1 MYQKSIKEVLKELNT
16 STSGLTTKQIT
27 RRRKEFGVNKI
38 ENKNKS
44 TKLTIFFNQFDNLMI
59 KLLLIVAVI
68 SGIYAYMTHESLT
81 DTILIVVIVLLNVFM
96 GYFQEEKAEAS
107 IASLQKVERL
117 TCKVRRDGKD
127 IIINVEHLLPGD
139 ILYLEAGDKIPADGR
154 IIECTNL
161 SVNESLLTGESE
173 AVLKDNN
180 VIKKDVLINDRYNM
194 VYSGCDVVNGK
205 GLVVVT
211 DIGLKTEL
219 GKIANSLTEKKD
231 FPTPLQKKIT
241 EISESL
247 TKIITVVIVFVVIYN
262 IFVLK
267 NSLISVIML
276 AISLMVSAVPEGL
289 PAVITISLSI
299 GVNALA
305 KKRTIA
311 RTLSSVETL
320 GNVEVICSDKTGTI
334 TQNKMTVT
342 KLFRDD
348 KLYDSS
354 KYEYR
359 KNDLLIKAMMLA
371 NDTSY
376 INKKF
381 VGDPTEVALID
392 ICVNNKIS
400 YESMITNNRRCGD
413 IPFDST
419 RKMMSS
425 LYTNGRALTLYSK
438 GSLESILSKCKY
450 YLCDGEVINLTK
462 KKKDELFDIEK
473 SLSSNALRVLAF
485 AYKNTPDL
493 DENDLVFVGMVGMID
508 PPRPT
513 VKDAIKTC
521 RTSGIIPI
529 MITGDN
535 LTTAMEIARR
545 VGLADEDSVGI
556 EGKDIAKLSDLEL
569 THQVLNYSVYARVSP
584 EDKVRIVTAL
594 QHNNKVVAMTGDG
607 VNDAPAIKLADI
619 GIGMGKTGTEVT
631 KSTAD
636 ILLLDDSFSTIVDA
650 NYEGRRIFD
659 NIRNVIIYSL
669 SSNFAEIFIV
679 VAGMFLSVTALLPIH
694 ILYIDLVTDAA
705 LSICLAFEKASD
717 NIMKR
722 PPRKSTS
729 KFFTPWVTASLVF
742 SSFLEGLIVF
752 ICFVYGLNYGLAVAQ
767 TMALLCLIIQETLYA
782 INCRNLKEPIY
793 KQGFFSN
800 KYFNIGL
807 TLIIII
813 QVLTFITPA
822 RSLLHIVMLDFNQIA
837 FVFITNFI
845 IFILVEISKVV
856 INKYFIDE

>member
-1 MYQKSIKEVLKELNT
+1 MYQKSIKDVFRELNT
-16 STSGLTTKQIT
+16 SKKGLTTKQVNI
-27 RRRKEFGVNKI
+27 RKDEFGKNKI

-44 TKLTIFFNQFDNLMI
+44 TKFKIFLNQFDNLMI
-59 KLLLIVAVI
+59 KLLLVVAVI
-68 SGIYAYMTHESLT
+68 SFIYSLMVGESLT
-81 DTILIVVIVLLNVFM
+81 DTILIIIIVFLNVFM
-96 GYFQEEKAEAS
+96 GYIQEEKAESS
-107 IASLQKVERL
+107 ISSLQKVERFN
-117 TCKVRRDGKD
+117 CKVRRDDKD
-127 IIINVEHLLPGD
+127 IIINVENLLPGD
-139 ILYLEAGDKIPADGR
+139 ILYLEAGDIVPADGR
-154 IIECTNL
+154 IIESTNL
-161 SVNESLLTGESE
+161 FVNESLLTGESE
-173 AVLKDNN
+173 AVLKNSD
-180 VIKKDVLINDRYNM
+180 VIKKEVLINDRYNM
-194 VYSGCDVVNGK
+194 VYAGCDVVNGK

-211 DIGLKTEL
+211 EIGLNTEL
-219 GKIANSLTEKKD
+219 GKIANSLTESKD

-241 EISESL
+241 EISETL
-247 TKIITVVIVFVVIYN
+247 TKIISVVIVFVVIYN

-299 GVNALA
+299 GVNSLA

-334 TQNKMTVT
+334 TQNKMTVA
-342 KLFRDD
+342 KLFRNDR
-348 KLYDSS
+348 LYDSN
-354 KYEYR
+354 EYTY
-359 KNDLLIKAMMLA
+359 KNDDLLVKAMILA

-381 VGDPTEVALID
+381 VGDPTEVCLID

-400 YESMITNNRRCGD
+400 YDSMISNNKRCSD
-413 IPFDST
+413 IPFDSN
-419 RKMMSS
+419 RKMMSV
-425 LYTNGRALTLYSK
+425 LYDDGVTMTLYSK
-438 GSLESILSKCKY
+438 GGLESILSKSKY
-450 YLCDGEVINLTK
+450 YLCDGEVIKLTK
-462 KKKDELFDIEK
+462 KKKDELFKTEK
-473 SLSSNALRVLAF
+473 NLSNNALRVLAF
-485 AYKNTPDL
+485 AYKNTADL
-493 DENDLVFVGMVGMID
+493 DEDNLIFIGMVGMID
-508 PPRPT
+508 PPRSS
-513 VKDAIKTC
+513 VKEAIHTC
-521 RTSGIIPI
+521 RTSGIVPI

-535 LTTAMEIARR
+535 LNTAMEIARR
-545 VGLADEDSVGI
+545 VGLADKDSVGI
-556 EGKDIAKLSDLEL
+556 EGKDIAKLSDVEL
-569 THQVLNYSVYARVSP
+569 TEVVLNYNVYARVSP
-584 EDKVRIVTAL
+584 SDKVRIVTAL
-594 QHNNKVVAMTGDG
+594 QNNNKVVAMTGDG

-650 NYEGRRIFD
+650 NYEGRRVFD

-694 ILYIDLVTDAA
+694 ILYIDLVTDAF
-705 LSICLAFEKASD
+705 LSICLAFERAAD
-717 NIMKR
+717 DIMRR

-729 KFFTPWVTASLVF
+729 NFFTPWVVASLLF
-742 SSFLEGLIVF
+742 SSVLEGFIVL
-752 ICFVYGLNYGLAVAQ
+752 ICFLVGLNYSIKVAQ

-782 INCRNLKEPIY
+782 INCRNLKDPIY

-807 TLIIII
+807 IIVIII

-822 RSLLHIVMLDFNQIA
+822 RNLLHIATLNFTQIS
-837 FVFITNFI
+837 FVFTANII
-845 IFILVEISKVV
+845 IFILVELSKR
-856 INKYFIDE
+856 IIKKLFKDE

>member
-1 MYQKSIKEVLKELNT
+1 MYQKSIKDVYKELNT
-16 STSGLTTKQIT
+16 SKDGLSSKQIV
-27 RRRKEFGVNKI
+27 RRRKEFGFNKI

-44 TKLTIFFNQFDNLMI
+44 TKLKIFFNQFDNLMI
-59 KLLLIVAVI
+59 KLLLVVAII
-68 SGIYAYMTHESLT
+68 SGIYAFMTGESMT
-81 DTILIVVIVLLNVFM
+81 DTILIVIIVLLNVFM
-96 GYFQEEKAEAS
+96 GYVQEEKAEAS
-107 IASLQKVERL
+107 ISSLQRVEKVM
-117 TCKVRRDGKD
+117 CKVRRDGKD
-127 IIINVEHLLPGD
+127 IIINAENLLPGD
-139 ILYLEAGDKIPADGR
+139 ILYLEAGDRIPADGR

-173 AVLKDNN
+173 AVSKDNN
-180 VIKKDVLINDRYNM
+180 VIKKEVLINDRFNM

-211 DIGLKTEL
+211 DIALNTEL
-219 GKIANSLTEKKD
+219 GKIANTLTEKKD

-241 EISESL
+241 EISETL
-247 TKIITVVIVFVVIYN
+247 TKIISVVIVFVVIYN
-262 IFVLK
+262 IFILK

-342 KLFRDD
+342 KLFKND
-348 KLYDSS
+348 KLYDSNEFVYS
-354 KYEYR
+354 KD
-359 KNDLLIKAMMLA
+359 DLLIKAMILA

-376 INKKF
+376 IKKKF

-392 ICVNNKIS
+392 VCVNNKIN
-400 YESMITNNRRCGD
+400 YENMISNNRRCGD
-413 IPFDST
+413 IPFDSN

-425 LYTNGRALTLYSK
+425 LYTNGSNMTLYSK
-438 GSLESILSKCKY
+438 GSLESILSNSKY
-450 YLCDGEVINLTK
+450 YLCDGEVIKLTK
-462 KKKDELFDIEK
+462 KKKDELFNIEK
-473 SLSSNALRVLAF
+473 ELSNKALRVLAF
-485 AYKNTPDL
+485 AYKNTADL
-493 DENDLVFVGMVGMID
+493 DENNLIFIGMVGMID
-508 PPRPT
+508 PPRSS
-513 VKDAIKTC
+513 VKEAIHTC
-521 RTSGIIPI
+521 RTSGITPI

-535 LTTAMEIARR
+535 LNTAMEIARR
-545 VGLADEDSVGI
+545 VGLADDDSVGI

-607 VNDAPAIKLADI
+607 VNDAPAIKLADT

-717 NIMKR
+717 NIMMR

-742 SSFLEGLIVF
+742 SSVLEGLIVF
-752 ICFVYGLNYGLAVAQ
+752 MCFLYGLNYGLAVAQ

-793 KQGFFSN
+793 KQGLFSN
-800 KYFNIGL
+800 KYLNIGL
-807 TLIIII
+807 VLIIII
-813 QVLTFITPA
+813 QILTFITPA
-822 RSLLHIVMLDFNQIA
+822 RAWLHIQMLNFNQVA
-837 FVFITNFI
+837 FVFVSNFI
-845 IFILVEISKVV
+845 IFILVEISKVI
-856 INKYFIDE
+856 INKYFKDE